1 MSSPTIWVGF
11 RLPTRKC
18 SGTYETYCYSDQ
30 PVITIDPKFKNI
42 KTLQDIEKNMGI
54 LPTDSPTDCYFSVDE
69 RTTIFYSD
77 SQGCVEWALNENNS
91 TVVIYG
97 SNEIVAYNIPEF
109 LTRISLEIS
118 IWLKSNKYCKRP
130 YTHDE
135 KKYIRHFPPTLDS
148 IEEESEESED
158 SDYYH
163 MGGDLIN
170 SINIDYLLVPVFG
183 FILLVLFI
191 GARDLS

>member
-11 RLPTRKC
+11 RLTTRKC

-54 LPTDSPTDCYFSVDE
+54 LPTNSPTDCYFSVDE
-69 RTTIFYSD
+69 HTTIFYSD
-77 SQGCVEWALNENNS
+77 SQGCVDWALNENNS

-118 IWLKSNKYCKRP
+118 IWLKSNKYCKIP
-130 YTHDE
+130 YTYEE
-135 KKYIRHFPPTLDS
+135 KKYIRHFPPTLDP
-148 IEEESEESED
+148 IEEDGE
-158 SDYYH
+158 
-163 MGGDLIN
+163 LIN

-191 GARDLS
+191 GARDLG